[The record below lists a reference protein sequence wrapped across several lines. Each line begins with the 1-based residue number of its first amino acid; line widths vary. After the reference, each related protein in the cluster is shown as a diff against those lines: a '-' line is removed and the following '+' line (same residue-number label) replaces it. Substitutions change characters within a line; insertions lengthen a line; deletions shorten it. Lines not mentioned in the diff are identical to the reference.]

1 MALHFDPAF
10 LRSRLARRVFLLFVI
25 CALVPIVVTSLL
37 SYLHARSVER
47 EKQRERLQ
55 DYAKTYGLTLLQR
68 LELADGVIRVLA
80 RSESGAPLERLR
92 LQPDALPFV
101 TMAALVLDDGSVEPI
116 RGRVPDLP
124 AADAAAVGHIES
136 GRTWLTVLPEAH
148 GKAPRILLLAK
159 TRRDAAPR
167 FIYLELAPSFVYGN
181 AVNLPYDTT
190 LSIRTRTGVVV
201 QSLVGPRRGAVR
213 DEAAGGAASIAS
225 SWELLLRP
233 HFATE
238 SWIITAVEPL
248 GLGKESS
255 GFQEMA
261 PLGLA
266 AAVLMVL
273 WLSATQ
279 IRRNLVPLEE
289 LLKGTRRLARRD
301 FAARVYVRSG
311 DEFEELADSF
321 NRMSD
326 SLHAQFT
333 ALQAM
338 SEIDRL
344 ILVSP
349 EIENILQTLLA
360 HLRSVAQC
368 SCASVTLIDP
378 DEAKH
383 GRVYLDSG
391 AGSSHVP
398 VQRIGFEADALLA
411 EGEAKG
417 TLLEVGV
424 GVSVP
429 EYAAQV
435 AASGARWILVQP
447 VRGKSGLV
455 AVLVLG
461 YASAPDIEAA
471 QRDFARDFADRLAVA
486 LTNLER
492 EELLYAQAHY
502 DELTGLP
509 NRQLFK
515 DRLVH
520 ELARAE
526 RSEEI
531 LAVLYIDLDHFKR
544 VNDTLGHDT
553 GDELLKA
560 VAQRL
565 SACVKQSDT
574 VARLGGDEFVTI
586 LGALTAED
594 EAGRVAERLLAEL
607 AKPLQVGGREYH
619 VRASVGIAMFPG
631 DGRTLEDL
639 LKNADTAMY
648 RAKDDGRGRA
658 TYFEPHMNA
667 RALERWGLET
677 GMHRALQARQF
688 VLHYQPQFNLQTGA
702 MSGAEAL
709 IRWEDPVRG
718 QRPPAEFI
726 PAAEETGFII
736 DLGAWV
742 LTEACDQYRRWL
754 ERGTNVPRIAIN
766 VCADQLRQSDFVD
779 LVKSALLRADMPPWA
794 LELEVTESVLLT
806 TDARSAQTLNEL
818 VALGV
823 KIAVD
828 DFGTGYSSMSFL
840 RRHPVDVIKID
851 RSFVSDIPEN
861 SESAAISTAIVAMAR
876 SLRKETVA
884 EGIETAAQLSFL
896 KSLGCNAG
904 QGFFFSKA
912 VPAGE
917 LARFVT
923 EQRSQ
928 VEQTIRLPALGKM
941 GRA

>member
-10 LRSRLARRVFLLFVI
+10 LRSRLARRVFLLFVV
-25 CALVPIVVTSLL
+25 CALVPIVVTSVL
-37 SYLHARSVER
+37 SYLHTRNVER
-47 EKQRERLQ
+47 DQQRERLQ

-68 LELADGVIRVLA
+68 LELADGVIGVLA
-80 RSESGAPLERLR
+80 RAESGSPLERLR
-92 LQPDALPFV
+92 LEPDALPFV
-101 TMAALVLDDGSVEPI
+101 STAALVLDDGSVQPI

-124 AADAAAVGHIES
+124 APDAGAIEHIES
-136 GRTWLTVLPEAH
+136 GRTWLTVLPAAH
-148 GKAPRILLLAK
+148 GKASRVMLAAK

-167 FIYLELAPSFVYGN
+167 LIYLELVPSFVYGN
-181 AVNLPYDTT
+181 AANLPYNTT
-190 LSIRTRTGVVV
+190 VAIRTRAGEMA
-201 QSLVGPRRGAVR
+201 QSLVGPRRGAER
-213 DEAAGGAASIAS
+213 DGAASIAS

-233 HFATE
+233 HFATQP
-238 SWIITAVEPL
+238 WIITAVEPL
-248 GLGKESS
+248 GPGKQSQ
-255 GFQEMA
+255 GFQQMA
-261 PLGLA
+261 PLGLV

-289 LLKGTRRLARRD
+289 LLKGTRRLARRN
-301 FAARVYVRSG
+301 FAARVYIHSG

-349 EIENILQTLLA
+349 EIENILQPLLA
-360 HLRSVAQC
+360 HLRSVANC

-378 DEAKH
+378 DDSKH

-398 VQRIGFEADALLA
+398 VQRIALQSDALVA
-411 EGEAKG
+411 EMDAKG
-417 TLLEVGV
+417 TLLEVGATTV
-424 GVSVP
+424 VP
-429 EYAAQV
+429 EYAALV
-435 AASGARWILVQP
+435 AASGARWVLIQP
-447 VRGKSGLV
+447 VRAKSGLV
-455 AVLVLG
+455 AILVLG
-461 YASAPDIEAA
+461 YALAPDVDAA
-471 QRDFARDFADRLAVA
+471 HRDFARDFADRLAVA
-486 LTNLER
+486 LTHIER
-492 EELLYAQAHY
+492 EERLYAQAHY

-531 LAVLYIDLDHFKR
+531 LAVVYVDLDHFKR
-544 VNDTLGHDT
+544 VNDTLGHDA

-560 VAQRL
+560 VAKRL
-565 SACVKQSDT
+565 SAGVKQSDT
-574 VARLGGDEFVTI
+574 VARLGGDEFVVI
-586 LGALTAED
+586 LSALAAEE
-594 EAGRVAERLLAEL
+594 EAGKVADRLLAEL

-619 VRASVGIAMFPG
+619 VRASVGIAMFPS
-631 DGRTLEDL
+631 DGSTLEDL

-658 TYFEPHMNA
+658 TYFEQHMNA
-667 RALERWGLET
+667 RALERWSLET
-677 GMHRALQARQF
+677 GMHRALQERQF

-718 QRPPAEFI
+718 RRPPAEFI
-726 PAAEETGFII
+726 PAAEETGFIV

-742 LTEACDQYRRWL
+742 LTEACDQYRRWQ
-754 ERGTNVPRIAIN
+754 EQGVSVPRLAIN
-766 VCADQLRQSDFVD
+766 VCADQLRQPDFID
-779 LVKSALLRADMPPWA
+779 LVKSALLRGDMPPWA
-794 LELEVTESVLLT
+794 LELEITESVLLSS
-806 TDARSAQTLNEL
+806 DGRSAQALNEL
-818 VALGV
+818 VALGI
-823 KIAVD
+823 KIALD

-840 RRHPVDVIKID
+840 RRHPVHVIKID

-861 SESAAISTAIVAMAR
+861 PESGAISTAIVAMAR

-896 KSLGCNAG
+896 KSLGCNSG
-904 QGFFFSKA
+904 QGFFFAKP
-912 VPAGE
+912 VPAEE
-917 LARFVT
+917 LTRFVT
-923 EQRSQ
+923 DQRSQ
-928 VEQTIRLPALGKM
+928 VEQTIRLPGPLSKI